1 MGETEFYL
9 LREKGDTRMLGKERG
24 TVSGSDLYFQTPS
37 EMARRMLYY
46 MTSCGYYYTDYDY
59 RIEREDYHN
68 YMVFYVCNGRLSLT
82 SGGRTMVASAGQAG
96 MLNCHKPQEYHA
108 IGNAEFI
115 WLHLDGINTGQ
126 FYEQIVQQKKGFVF
140 DTVNA
145 GEIKDRIYELV
156 FACRNDQLPGEVR
169 LSHKLG
175 GVLTALLD
183 DSAPPD
189 APDNPDSPI
198 GTAIHFIRE
207 HYSEPITLEDVA
219 QSVHMSQYHFSRL
232 FKREC
237 GYSPH
242 EYIILVRLNRAKHL
256 LKTTDLSV
264 KSIAQSVG
272 YQNVTTFSNAF
283 SNRVGLAPSVFR
295 RYPV

>member
-1 MGETEFYL
+1 M
-9 LREKGDTRMLGKERG
+9 
-24 TVSGSDLYFQTPS
+24 
-37 EMARRMLYY
+37 
-46 MTSCGYYYTDYDY
+46 
-59 RIEREDYHN
+59 
-68 YMVFYVCNGRLSLT
+68 
-82 SGGRTMVASAGQAG
+82 
-96 MLNCHKPQEYHA
+96 
-108 IGNAEFI
+108 
-115 WLHLDGINTGQ
+115 
-126 FYEQIVQQKKGFVF
+126 
-140 DTVNA
+140 
-145 GEIKDRIYELV
+145 
-156 FACRNDQLPGEVR
+156 
-169 LSHKLG
+169 
-175 GVLTALLD
+175 LTALLD